1 MDIYNGK
8 VRIVEKIVN
17 DIVEKLIN
25 EEDLMRE
32 EIIFLVENF
41 KKVSEQKIPEFDQ
54 LRFIVASVLEVG
66 KDMYYEV
73 IWYFSP
79 FKRVQNKYFNQPRRV
94 KKTQDKI
101 DVYIP
106 YDD

>member
-1 MDIYNGK
+1 MDIDK
-8 VRIVEKIVN
+8 EKER
-17 DIVEKLIN
+17 IVEKLIN
-25 EEDLMRE
+25 KEDLMRE
-32 EIIFLVENF
+32 DIIFLVENF

-79 FKRVQNKYFNQPRRV
+79 FERVGKEYPNQPRRV